1 MREAERLNP
10 WITVAAGGI
19 GFVVGLLIEVGLSNR
34 GNPPFVP
41 PYSYPVTLVLIG
53 GVLLTLGIRLRRAVR
68 HRPGDVNPFHAVRL
82 LATSRAGLLVGA
94 LSLGFGV
101 GMLASFSGRSIAA
114 PASTWV
120 PMIAVVAGAA
130 ILLACSAI
138 AESLCRVP
146 PGDDGSGDG
155 DGEQSPEP
163 GPLDQPAFRT
173 R

>member
-1 MREAERLNP
+1 MGEPERRNP
-10 WITVAAGGI
+10 WVAVAASGI
-19 GFVVGLLIEVGLSNR
+19 GFVIGLLIEIGLSNR

-41 PYSYPVTLVLIG
+41 PISYPITLVLVG
-53 GVLLTLGIRLRRAVR
+53 GLLLVLGIRLRRAVR

-82 LATSRAGLLVGA
+82 LATARAGLLVGA
-94 LSLGFGV
+94 LSLGFGL
-101 GMLASFSGRSIAA
+101 GMLASLSGRTIAA
-114 PASTWV
+114 PASTWA
-120 PMIAVVAGAA
+120 PMLAVALGSA
-130 ILLACSAI
+130 ILIACAAI

-155 DGEQSPEP
+155 DADQPPGP